1 MKQHIIGIRSTT
13 GTRLGYALA
22 AGAICSLT
30 IAPLTQAFGDNE
42 AANPNTSNATN
53 DNAQEQMQ
61 ETIASTKKEIVY
73 TYADANGNTTRTQ
86 VNDTLTNPSG
96 ASLLDDASTLTD
108 IEGNDNDQTYSQNGT
123 NLVWSA
129 DGDEVSYK
137 GSPTESTPITMKVS
151 YTLDGNAISAE
162 QLAGKSGRVTI
173 RFDYENT
180 SWNMCDVNGTQEK
193 VYTPFACISTLL
205 LSNDHF
211 TNIETENGKIIDD
224 GSNSVAVGFALP
236 GLQESLG
243 VSEDDYEIPS
253 YFEITA
259 DVTDFQLD
267 GSYTIATTELFSD
280 INTDSLNMNDI
291 DSAQSGLQQG
301 MDALLSGTD
310 ALAAG
315 LLQLASGAQ
324 ALDSGAQS
332 LHAGASALQE
342 GAAALPSGTQ
352 QLAEGASNLAE
363 GASALEGA
371 TDQLNN
377 GTQTLASG
385 TASLADGIQALQ
397 GNDNA
402 GLQQTSIAAAALQ
415 SGLGKL
421 ASGTQALIDELD
433 ANTSRLYG
441 AGNAASAAAS
451 SAGDAKSNAQSALT
465 TLQALKDSGTL
476 SQDEERQVDDAISAL
491 TSTKASANSAQ
502 VAAESAQDN
511 IDSAM
516 QSISSTGDLGA
527 GLRSTQSDLSSAA
540 SDASDLAT
548 NVSSAYDTAGTLAD
562 SASKVSSGSSELA
575 ESASAMTTG
584 VSRLS
589 NGATSVSSASAQ
601 LAASAGP
608 LYQALCQLSGGTETL
623 ASSTPLLANG
633 LQSAYEGSV
642 ALSSGLSAFQSEGI
656 QKIVDALGDANTTK
670 ARLDAVSEQASAYDN
685 FSGKAAG
692 SQGTVRFVFKTAA
705 IEAGN

>member
-1 MKQHIIGIRSTT
+1 MKQHIIGIRNAT
-13 GTRLGYALA
+13 GARLGYALA

-42 AANPNTSNATN
+42 TANQNESNATN
-53 DNAQEQMQ
+53 DNAQEQTQ
-61 ETIASTKKEIVY
+61 ESVASTKKEIVY

-108 IEGNDNDQTYSQNGT
+108 IEGSDSDQTYSQNGT

-162 QLAGKSGRVTI
+162 QLTGKSGHVTI

-180 SWNMCDVNGTQEK
+180 SWNMHDVNGTQEK

-211 TNIETENGKIIDD
+211 ANIETENGKVIDD
-224 GSNSVAVGFALP
+224 GSNSIAIGFALP

-280 INTDSLNMNDI
+280 VNTDSLNLDDI

-301 MDALLSGTD
+301 MNALLSGTD
-310 ALAAG
+310 ALSAG

-342 GAAALPSGTQ
+342 STTALPDGTQ
-352 QLAEGASNLAE
+352 QLAEGANNLAE

-371 TDQLNN
+371 TSQLNN
-377 GTQTLASG
+377 GTQALASG

-397 GNDNA
+397 GGDNA

-421 ASGTQALIDELD
+421 ASGTQTLIDELE
-433 ANTSRLYG
+433 ANTSLL
-441 AGNAASAAAS
+441 ASASSKASTAASNAKDAA
-451 SAGDAKSNAQSALT
+451 GETQDALA
-465 TLQALKDSGTL
+465 TLKALKTSGTL
-476 SQDEERQVDDAISAL
+476 SEGEEAQIDSAIDAL
-491 TSTKASANSAQ
+491 TSASSSASSAQ
-502 VAAESAQDN
+502 VAATKAQEDA
-511 IDSAM
+511 DSAKE
-516 QSISSTGDLGA
+516 SLASTGTLGS
-527 GLRSTQSDLSSAA
+527 GLNDMH
-540 SDASDLAT
+540 DDLAT
-548 NVSSAYDTAGTLAD
+548 AASSALSLADNVASANEAAETLAQNAD
-562 SASKVSSGSSELA
+562 DVSTGSSELA
-575 ESASAMTTG
+575 ESASSMTNG
-584 VSRLS
+584 ISRLS
-589 NGATSVSSASAQ
+589 SGASSVSSASSQ
-601 LAASAGP
+601 LAASAVP
-608 LYQALCQLSGGTETL
+608 LYEALCQLSGGTETL
-623 ASSTPLLANG
+623 ASATPLLASG
-633 LQSAYEGSV
+633 LQAAYSGSV
-642 ALSSGLSAFQSEGI
+642 ALSSGLSTFQSEGI
-656 QKIVDALGDANTTK
+656 QKIVDALGDAEAAK
-670 ARLDAVSEQASAYDN
+670 ARLNAVSEEATAYDN

-692 SQGTVRFVFKTAA
+692 TQGTVRFVFKTAA